1 MPVPS
6 DPPIYHITHVDNLP
20 GIMQAGCVWSDARR
34 VRSNLQVT
42 NIGYSHIKQRRL
54 TRPVPV
60 AAKGM
65 LGDYVPFNFCP
76 RSVMLYVVSRGHV
89 DYSAGQNAIV
99 HLVSTVRTAIHTGR
113 PWAFTDRHADLRH
126 AEYHD
131 DLKDLGEVAWDV
143 MPLRWWNDPPVNQ
156 ELRQAEFLVHDR
168 FRFDAVTEIG
178 VIHEGMAG
186 QVRSLLAPSV
196 HRPAVHVRPDW
207 YY

>member
-65 LGDYVPFNFCP
+65 LNDYV
-76 RSVMLYVVSRGHV
+76 RSTF
-89 DYSAGQNAIV
+89 A
-99 HLVSTVRTAIHTGR
+99 
-113 PWAFTDRHADLRH
+113 HA
-126 AEYHD
+126 
-131 DLKDLGEVAWDV
+131 
-143 MPLRWWNDPPVNQ
+143 P
-156 ELRQAEFLVHDR
+156 
-168 FRFDAVTEIG
+168 
-178 VIHEGMAG
+178 
-186 QVRSLLAPSV
+186 
-196 HRPAVHVRPDW
+196 
-207 YY
+207 